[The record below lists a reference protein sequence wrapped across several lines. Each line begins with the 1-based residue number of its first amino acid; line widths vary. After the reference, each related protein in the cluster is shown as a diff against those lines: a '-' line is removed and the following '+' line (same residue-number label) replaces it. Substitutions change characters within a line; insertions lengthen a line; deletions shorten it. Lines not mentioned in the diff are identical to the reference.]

1 MTFCIAGK
9 LGVGQ
14 IKAGDL
20 GYEGLLDKTAWGKT
34 KDYLVKEGVLKR
46 GKGATQI
53 YSSVIDLEGV
63 ELVDGFS
70 KLTNFPISKTYSA
83 ITDVFSGKP
92 ITRDHIAVLMPYGSS
107 HNASGAGEADRIL
120 QSLHAPVYSPL
131 LRTLDSAAEDF
142 SVTTSKV
149 ILGGALVK
157 YGYMGLNVA
166 AGTKYGQYAIGKTDQ
181 ALSYAASTK
190 IGQTT
195 TKVVSTTT
203 NWAMELS
210 GKTVKTNKNP
220 TVVTE
225 VSNNIKTKSSSETK
239 RVQDVLGGN
248 GENIS
253 TEDYLLQKE
262 AERLLDAYKSGKV
275 KRGGSGSS
283 GVRKLKAPE
292 FHGGKLSES
301 EFLQSALKYLG
312 KDYRSLPNGRYIS
325 KDGLRQVRY
334 GRHEVSSKQH
344 HAHFESYD
352 KPNGR
357 IVENTMVEIV
367 KGK

>member
-1 MTFCIAGK
+1 MLALSPF
-9 LGVGQ
+9 
-14 IKAGDL
+14 
-20 GYEGLLDKTAWGKT
+20 
-34 KDYLVKEGVLKR
+34 
-46 GKGATQI
+46 
-53 YSSVIDLEGV
+53 
-63 ELVDGFS
+63 
-70 KLTNFPISKTYSA
+70 
-83 ITDVFSGKP
+83 
-92 ITRDHIAVLMPYGSS
+92 GSS
-107 HNASGAGEADRIL
+107 HNASGTGEANRIL
-120 QSLHAPVYSPL
+120 QSLHTPVHSPL
-131 LRTLDSAAEDF
+131 LGTLDAAGEDF
-142 SVTTSKV
+142 SVTSSKV
-149 ILGGALVK
+149 ILGGALIK
-157 YGYMGLNVA
+157 YGHMGLNVA

-190 IGQTT
+190 VGQTA
-195 TKVVSTTT
+195 TKIASTTT
-203 NWAMELS
+203 NWALELA
-210 GKTVKTNKNP
+210 GKTVKTKNP
-220 TVVTE
+220 PVVTGA
-225 VSNNIKTKSSSETK
+225 SKTTKVTSSSETR
-239 RVQDVLGGN
+239 RVKDVLGGN

-253 TEDYLLQKE
+253 AEEFHLQQE
-262 AERLLDAYKSGKV
+262 AERLLDAHKAGTV
-275 KRGGSGSS
+275 KGSGSGSS